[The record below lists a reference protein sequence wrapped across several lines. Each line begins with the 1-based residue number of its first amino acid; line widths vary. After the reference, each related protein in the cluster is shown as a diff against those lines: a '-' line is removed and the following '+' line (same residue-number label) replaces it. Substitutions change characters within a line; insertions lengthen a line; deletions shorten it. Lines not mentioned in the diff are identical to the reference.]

1 MFGSSFAMQMKFKL
15 VLCDPLPYKV
25 VPRLF
30 VQVPVTPVPP
40 LLKQCPSVSQ
50 CPVHRPTMLLRQMV
64 YQPQPFLQAH
74 HLEVYYLELQ
84 LLMTCTVKWYNVF
97 QRYSFILLLL
107 GQSFLSAVK

>member
-74 HLEVYYLELQ
+74 HLEVY
-84 LLMTCTVKWYNVF
+84 
-97 QRYSFILLLL
+97 
-107 GQSFLSAVK
+107 